1 MSGAER
7 LYTPELLAL
16 TVRLAEHAWIDG
28 LPFEGSARSRSCGST
43 LLAGL
48 DLDEQGRISE
58 LGMRVHACAVGQ
70 AAAAIFAASA
80 HGRTRDDIENAL
92 AAMNAWVAE
101 EGEIPDWPG
110 IEAISAAV
118 AYPARHGAML
128 LPWQAA
134 HAALCRAA
142 SND

>member
-16 TVRLAEHAWIDG
+16 TLRLADHPWIDS
-28 LPFEGSARSRSCGST
+28 LPLEGSARSRSCGST
-43 LLAGL
+43 LSMAIEL
-48 DLDEQGRISE
+48 DQEDRISR

-70 AAAAIFAASA
+70 AAAAIFAGSA
-80 HGRTRDDIENAL
+80 PGRSLDEIEQAL
-92 AAMNAWVAE
+92 AAMAAWVA
-101 EGEIPDWPG
+101 GEAAIPDWPG
-110 IEAISAAV
+110 IDAISAAA

-134 HAALCRAA
+134 QAALCSAA

>member
-16 TVRLAEHAWIDG
+16 TLQLAEHPWTEG
-28 LPFEGSARSRSCGST
+28 LPLEGGARSRSCGST
-43 LLAGL
+43 LSLGIE
-48 DLDEQGRISE
+48 LDEEERIAR

-80 HGRTRDDIENAL
+80 QGRTQPEIERAL
-92 AAMNAWVAE
+92 AAMSAWVAG
-101 EGEIPDWPG
+101 EGTIPDWPG

-134 HAALCRAA
+134 QAALCSAA

>member
-16 TVRLAEHAWIDG
+16 TLRLAEHPWNDS
-28 LPFEGSARSRSCGST
+28 LPLEGNARSRSCGST
-43 LLAGL
+43 LSVGIEL
-48 DLDEQGRISE
+48 DHEDRISQ

-70 AAAAIFAASA
+70 AAAAIFAELAL
-80 HGRTRDDIENAL
+80 GRNLTEIEKAL
-92 AAMNAWVAE
+92 AAMTAWVA
-101 EGEIPDWPG
+101 GEAAIPDWPG
-110 IEAISAAV
+110 IEAISAAT

-134 HAALCRAA
+134 QAALCSTA